1 MSEQE
6 VTKLIKLNIDN
17 YPGRFLPNASKEQ
30 VKTMAATWWQLFKDL
45 PAETVMNAYLR
56 ALTVCEFPVTPANI
70 FAELRKMQSANRP
83 SVEELWREL
92 VRAAQKCSDEAYYFQ
107 FSTGERHRER
117 CRKYFAALPDICRKF
132 IGNYGRLISLG
143 EMELEEQEHYQF
155 PRFRRFV
162 EQYWQD
168 EETLCGLAAL
178 VAKTVT
184 MIEEANCHD

>member
-30 VKTMAATWWQLFKDL
+30 VKTLAATWWQLFKDL
-45 PAETVMNAYLR
+45 PAETVMNAYLK
-56 ALTVCEFPVTPANI
+56 ALTVCDFPVTVADI
-70 FAELRKMQSANRP
+70 FSELRKTQAAQRP
-83 SVEELWREL
+83 SVEKLWRGL
-92 VRAAQKCSDEAYYFQ
+92 VQAANKCSEEAYYFQ
-107 FSTGERHRER
+107 FTTGERHREK
-117 CRKYFAALPDICRKF
+117 CRGYFAALPEVCRKF

-143 EMELEEQEHYQF
+143 ELEPEERERYQF

-168 EETLCGLAAL
+168 EETLHGVAGLAAN
-178 VAKTVT
+178 AAM
-184 MIEEANCHD
+184 MIEGE